1 MKMDWTKYEELCVSY
16 CNRQGMVDILRLL
29 VESYLYGSATT
40 QMITELKSLGI
51 LLETTEEKK
60 KIVEPFNFMGDGTQS
75 S

>member
-1 MKMDWTKYEELCVSY
+1 
-16 CNRQGMVDILRLL
+16 
-29 VESYLYGSATT
+29 LYGSATT